1 MYRGFEDP
9 QNLLIFRRYPMSK
22 RYSKLNFKALLLV
35 LIAIVMVAGFV
46 SCKKRNQL
54 PMGDFSVIDS
64 PTGLIDDDGNVFVI
78 TNYVTNYVTNT
89 TYKRVI
95 ITNRTYFPDKV
106 IYMTNTITV
115 TNSNLGKIDVITEFL
130 YVDKIITNEVVH
142 TNVVADT
149 KNYISKWHNSLLY
162 KVYAPWAGIGAE
174 GDYKYTNLS
183 YLDTKTLT
191 EMWGRVVKMKSH
203 AGQELTIRNRKT
215 GTYFYFDDNLN
226 IRWTKR
232 PNEILK
238 KFVQGLII
246 QYKCGSGTKG
256 HWAIAGL
263 YQLTKGT
270 AELRKWND
278 TGVNILQGEL
288 FRWTRSAG
296 EYDIIVLNPG
306 HVIDGKEYGFE
317 IYNTTYNYAYGS
329 NPYFEERPENYMSK
343 INNVTEA
350 WKNWKPAELHD
361 LTFQITRR

>member
-1 MYRGFEDP
+1 
-9 QNLLIFRRYPMSK
+9 MSK

-54 PMGDFSVIDS
+54 PMGDFSVDA

-78 TNYVTNYVTNT
+78 TNYITNYVTNT

-95 ITNRTYFPDKV
+95 ITNRTYFPDKI

-130 YVDKIITNEVVH
+130 YVDKIITNTVVQ
-142 TNVVADT
+142 TNVVPDL
-149 KNYISKWHNSLLY
+149 KNYISRWHNSLMY

-183 YLDTKTLT
+183 YLDTKTLS
-191 EMWGRVVKMKSH
+191 EIWGRVVKMKSH
-203 AGQELTIRNRKT
+203 AGKELTIRNRTT

-226 IRWTKR
+226 VRWSKR

-238 KFVQGLII
+238 EFVQGLII
-246 QYKCGSGTKG
+246 QHRCGNDTKG
-256 HWAIAGL
+256 AYAIAGL
-263 YQLTKGT
+263 YRLTKNT
-270 AELRKWND
+270 SELRTWND

-288 FRWTRSAG
+288 FRWTRYKG
-296 EYDIIVLNPG
+296 EVEILVVNPG
-306 HVIDGKEYGFE
+306 HVINGSEYGFE
-317 IYNTTYNYAYGS
+317 IYNYYDPYHGMNSGNTRM
-329 NPYFEERPENYMSK
+329 YFEERPESYMGK
-343 INNVTEA
+343 LTVIEA
-350 WKNWKPAELHD
+350 WKNWRPYELHD
-361 LTFQITRR
+361 LTFQITKR